1 MIPVKLS
8 NEVFCEYIYNVDAVY
23 QAATPE
29 QFAKGSAWYP
39 VANDLADMIGY
50 GDVRKGAGVIAA
62 LSANKSWSETMRLA
76 VDAAEGSVH
85 GHVGDALRKVR
96 RILDGERPE
105 EVLPM
110 DSKTGQ
116 FYRCIADP
124 TDPSAVV
131 VDRHA
136 HDVAV
141 GEIYGNAE
149 RGLSSKGRYQTLANV
164 YLTLAELRGVI
175 PSTLQAI
182 TWVAHIERKSA

>member
-1 MIPVKLS
+1 
-8 NEVFCEYIYNVDAVY
+8 
-23 QAATPE
+23 
-29 QFAKGSAWYP
+29 
-39 VANDLADMIGY
+39 
-50 GDVRKGAGVIAA
+50 
-62 LSANKSWSETMRLA
+62 
-76 VDAAEGSVH
+76 
-85 GHVGDALRKVR
+85 
-96 RILDGERPE
+96 
-105 EVLPM
+105 M